1 MQSRIRNLVAGGAI
15 AAGLL
20 GTGVAYAQD
29 DSTSTTTPPQE
40 TTPERD
46 RDGNCHIGERREEID
61 DALAEQ
67 LGITADDLATARRA
81 AQDAVMAELGEVERP
96 QSRPETEE
104 EREALRE
111 QFESRKDLFD
121 QKLAE
126 QLGISVDELTAA
138 RLAVAEAR
146 LAERVAEGDLTQE
159 EADERLDA
167 LRSGEAPM
175 GDMGGPFGRGHG
187 GRGHGGRG
195 PR

>member
-29 DSTSTTTPPQE
+29 DTTTTTPPQE
-40 TTPERD
+40 SIPD
-46 RDGNCHIGERREEID
+46 SGDGNCHFGERREEID
-61 DALAEQ
+61 GALAEQ
-67 LGITADDLATARRA
+67 LGITADELAVARRA
-81 AQDAVMAELGEVERP
+81 AHDAVVADLGEVERP
-96 QSRPETEE
+96 ESRPETDE

-111 QFESRKDLFD
+111 QFEGRKVLFD

-126 QLGISVDELTAA
+126 QLGISVDGLTAA

-146 LAERVAEGDLTQE
+146 LAEKVAEGELTQE
-159 EADERLDA
+159 EADELLEA
-167 LRSGEAPM
+167 LRSGEAPR
-175 GDMGGPFGRGHG
+175 GDMGGRGGPFDRGP
-187 GRGHGGRG
+187 GGRG